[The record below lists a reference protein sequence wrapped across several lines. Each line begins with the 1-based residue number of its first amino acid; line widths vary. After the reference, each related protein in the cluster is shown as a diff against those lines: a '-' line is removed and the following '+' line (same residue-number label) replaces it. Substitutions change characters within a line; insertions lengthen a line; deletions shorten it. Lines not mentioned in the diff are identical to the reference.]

1 MGMTARDAASA
12 RVRPFQPRDEAAVLE
27 LLPAAFGPWPRAL
40 QDAPRA
46 EFFRWKTQR
55 CPFGPSLSLV
65 AEEEGQIIGFLA
77 QLPWRLRAGE
87 QTLTT
92 LRGMDLAV
100 HPDHRRRGVSLAIIR
115 AAMGLQPPEVAVAW
129 NNPNE
134 FSRGG
139 LLKVGRR
146 GLVTLPRLARPG
158 RGVARSLGRAL
169 ARGSRTPEAR
179 VAEAPSAAE
188 VLGDGEFVS
197 ALLERLPQPQDRLV
211 TARSVEYLRWR
222 YGHFDVYRALRLGS
236 DPEAGG
242 IAIFRLRRRGAL
254 WFADVCELLVARPSL
269 ACRLLGGVRRAAG
282 ADVLCCVLHSRALA
296 ARCGLVAQLGSIE
309 LTVRAIHDQ
318 LPLDPGLRSAW
329 ALSLGDVELL

>member
-1 MGMTARDAASA
+1 MTAGEAASF
-12 RVRPFQPRDEAAVLE
+12 RVRPFQPGDEAAVLE
-27 LLPAAFGPWPRAL
+27 LLPAAFGAWPRAMEE
-40 QDAPRA
+40 APRA

-55 CPFGPSLSLV
+55 CPFGPSLSFV
-65 AEEEGQIIGFLA
+65 AVEDGQIIGFAA
-77 QLPWRLRAGE
+77 QLPWRMRAGE

-92 LRGMDLAV
+92 IRGVDLAV

-115 AAMGLQPPEVAVAW
+115 AAMGLQPPDIAMSW

-139 LLKVGRR
+139 LLKLGRR
-146 GLVTLPRLARPG
+146 RLVTLPRLARPG
-158 RGVARSLGRAL
+158 RGVASSLGRAL
-169 ARGSRTPEAR
+169 ARGSRTPQ
-179 VAEAPSAAE
+179 VAVADAPSAAD
-188 VLGDGEFVS
+188 VLGDGEFVA
-197 ALLERLPQPQDRLV
+197 ALLERLPQPRHRLA

-222 YGHFDVYRALRLGS
+222 YGPFDVYRALRLGS

-254 WFADVCELLVARPSL
+254 WFADVCELLAARASL
-269 ACRLLGGVRRAAG
+269 ARRLLGGVGRAAG

-296 ARCGLVAQLGSIE
+296 ARCGLLAQLGSIQ
-309 LTVRAIHDQ
+309 LTARAIHDP
-318 LPLDPGLRSAW
+318 LPLDSGLRSAW